1 MTSSNT
7 ETAGEY
13 YAIPPLSG
21 SRLEAY
27 NIINN
32 YSGSGTIAC
41 VLEGHKHWD
50 TSLVMPCGV
59 PIITTTCDKWYM
71 QNEAGLSNREFG
83 TVEEQAFDVGIIDKT
98 QRKITMVRIGGKAL
112 DNHFE
117 ECEYRE
123 FNY

>member
-1 MTSSNT
+1 
-7 ETAGEY
+7 
-13 YAIPPLSG
+13 
-21 SRLEAY
+21 
-27 NIINN
+27 
-32 YSGSGTIAC
+32 
-41 VLEGHKHWD
+41 
-50 TSLVMPCGV
+50 
-59 PIITTTCDKWYM
+59 M